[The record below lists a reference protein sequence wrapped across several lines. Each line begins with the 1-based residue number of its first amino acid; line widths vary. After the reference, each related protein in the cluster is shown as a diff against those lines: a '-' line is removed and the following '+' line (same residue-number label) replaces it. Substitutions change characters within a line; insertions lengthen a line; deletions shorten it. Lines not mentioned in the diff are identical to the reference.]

1 MSWSGKKEKSFSD
14 NRNKYPFFGFPPLF
28 FLWGQSADGCILRRG
43 RGGAPIIESFFPFP
57 LPTYKPPSFSGFS
70 FLFSFL
76 FRVCLSL
83 SEEWAVKSGRS
94 MRREGGEKEQL
105 FISSSSSSKSE
116 SLWGQSAIPPLPNN
130 PLFSSSKFFPGYCA
144 TESYFEEFAA
154 RRRLYFQIF
163 CFMMTVQYCTIK
175 ESTSPS

>member
-1 MSWSGKKEKSFSD
+1 MSWSGKKEQSFSD
-14 NRNKYPFFGFPPLF
+14 NRNKYPFFG

-43 RGGAPIIESFFPFP
+43 GERPLSKVFSFFPSPHTNPPLFFGFFFP
-57 LPTYKPPSFSGFS
+57 LFFP
-70 FLFSFL
+70 LL
-76 FRVCLSL
+76 RVCLSL

-144 TESYFEEFAA
+144 TESYFNEFAA
-154 RRRLYFQIF
+154 RRRLYFEIF
-163 CFMMTVQYCTIK
+163 CFVMSVLYCTVK
-175 ESTSPS
+175 ESISPS